1 MEEAQI
7 IIYAKQIPDWNLFNK
22 FKKIKEEDSV
32 FINIFLDEGFN
43 PVINSE
49 YKCQKEI
56 QTDDGFVLVED
67 EMEFRDDWDEID
79 FDRVKCAIRFGTPP
93 DTDRLEFKY
102 LVKTYFEQV
111 LGFIDDGTRKLSP
124 EKFREIDEY
133 LKPKL
138 KKYEAYNQSVTGIGD
153 PLPDGRRVI
162 QICGGEYSDRV
173 TDLLRGLDPSILVP
187 KKLDLMEICSS

>member
-7 IIYAKQIPDWNLFNK
+7 EIYAKPIKDDNLFNK

-43 PVINSE
+43 PVINTVTS
-49 YKCQKEI
+49 CPPRI
-56 QTDDGFVLVED
+56 QTVDGFVLVED

-79 FDRVKCAIRFGTPP
+79 FDRVKCTIQFGTPS
-93 DTDRLEFKY
+93 DTDRMEFKY

-124 EKFREIDEY
+124 EKFKEIDEY
-133 LKPKL
+133 LKPKV
-138 KKYEAYNQSVTGIGD
+138 KKHEAFNQSDTGIGD
-153 PLPDGRRVI
+153 PLPDGRKVI
-162 QICGGEYSDRV
+162 KICGGEYSDKV
-173 TDLLRGLDPSILVP
+173 NDLLRGLDPSILVP
-187 KKLDLMEICSS
+187 RKLDLMEICF